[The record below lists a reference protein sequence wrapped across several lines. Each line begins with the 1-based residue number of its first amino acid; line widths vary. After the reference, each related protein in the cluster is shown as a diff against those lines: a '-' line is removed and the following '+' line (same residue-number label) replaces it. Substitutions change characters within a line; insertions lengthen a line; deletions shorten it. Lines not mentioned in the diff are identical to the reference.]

1 MGTLSGVPAC
11 PKLGPVTER
20 PPPARPRDFPHL
32 CAITTRWADNDAY
45 GHINNVAYYGFFD
58 TAVNRWLI
66 SVGALDIAASEAVG
80 LVVETGCRYRRP
92 LAYPQ
97 DVVVGVRLARLGTS
111 SVRYEL
117 AVFGAGEDEAAAE
130 GHFTHVYVARGT
142 GRPVPVPEALRLALE
157 ALR

>member
-1 MGTLSGVPAC
+1 MGEGRA
-11 PKLGPVTER
+11 
-20 PPPARPRDFPHL
+20 PPARLADFPHA

-66 SVGALDIAASEAVG
+66 AAGALDIAASAAVG

-97 DVVVGVRLARLGTS
+97 DVVVGLRLARLGTS

-117 AVFGAGEDEAAAE
+117 AVFGAGEEEGEAVAE
-130 GHFTHVYVARGT
+130 GHFNHVFVARAT
-142 GRPVPVPEALRLALE
+142 GRPVPVPDALRAALE
-157 ALR
+157 ALRPR

>member
-1 MGTLSGVPAC
+1 MG
-11 PKLGPVTER
+11 ER
-20 PPPARPRDFPHL
+20 PISDHAPARLAEFAHH
-32 CAITTRWADNDAY
+32 CAITTRWADNDAF
-45 GHINNVAYYGFFD
+45 GHIKNVAYYGFFD

-66 SVGALDIAASEAVG
+66 GVGALDIAASEVVG

-111 SVRYEL
+111 SVRYDL

-130 GHFTHVYVARGT
+130 GRFTHVYVARAT
-142 GRPVPVPEALRLALE
+142 GRPVPVPDALRAALD

>member
-1 MGTLSGVPAC
+1 MPRMSD
-11 PKLGPVTER
+11 R
-20 PPPARPRDFPHL
+20 PPPARLDAFPHA
-32 CAITTRWADNDAY
+32 CPITTRWADNDAY

-66 SVGALDIAASEAVG
+66 AQGALDIAASEAVG

-97 DVVVGVRLARLGTS
+97 DVVVGMRLAKLGTS

-130 GHFTHVYVARGT
+130 GHFTHVYVARAT
-142 GRPVPVPEALRLALE
+142 GRPVPVPEALRHALE